1 MNQPSTGL
9 PTPTSSRRGFLKGA
23 TVMAASGL
31 GIGAWLK
38 ASPALADPRIAVIAL
53 PNTPP
58 RADSAFAD
66 QFVESELLVNCYD
79 RLFEYKTV
87 QSPSGIALMQGAGY
101 DPVDPMLAESWET
114 SEDKRTHTITLR
126 KGVKSSFGNEM
137 TSEDVRWSL
146 ERNLALGANGPFYLG
161 AIGFTDMSGFEVI
174 DAHTF
179 RITLAEPS
187 VLFFKVLAL
196 PLLSIHD
203 ATEGKKRA
211 SADDPWAANW
221 FKTNSAGFG
230 AYSIAN
236 WAPGEQVVLNANPDY
251 WAGVPSIQRLVFR
264 EVPDSANRLSLL
276 RNGDV
281 DLAWAL
287 NARERQALAD
297 ATDVKVYSVEPGQQS
312 SWLAMT
318 TTVAPFDNVKVRQ
331 AVCYAVPYDELVA
344 TVTLGTGRR
353 QMSPLPAPYEFYDG
367 TLNPYVTD
375 IDKAKALLAEAGFP
389 DGFSTSLGFSTAAPE
404 DEQTAI
410 ILKSG
415 LAKAGIDV
423 QLDKQPIG
431 AFVERWLSGAFP
443 MTTMYAGAF
452 VPDAA
457 YALRIWYYSRN
468 NILAFTKWVDE
479 GVNDMIDQLRVE
491 FDQDKRKALAVDVQK
506 AILDAAPM
514 AYLVEPG
521 IHYAVRADVSGVH
534 YFTDSATRYARIAK
548 GA

>member
-1 MNQPSTGL
+1 M
-9 PTPTSSRRGFLKGA
+9 KGA
-23 TVMAASGL
+23 TALTAAAVGL
-31 GIGAWLK
+31 GTWLK
-38 ASPALADPRIAVIAL
+38 ASPALANPGIAVIAL

-79 RLFEYKTV
+79 RLFEYKTEM
-87 QSPSGIALMQGAGY
+87 SDSGIELMQGAGY
-101 DPVDPMLAESWET
+101 EPVVPMLAESWVT
-114 SEDKRTHTITLR
+114 SDDRRTHTITLR
-126 KGVKSSFGNEM
+126 KGVQSSFSNEM
-137 TSEDVRWSL
+137 TSEDVRWSF

-161 AIGFTDMSGFEVI
+161 AIGFNDMSGFEVI
-174 DAHTF
+174 DTYTF
-179 RITLAEPS
+179 KMTLEKPS

-196 PLLSIHD
+196 PLLAIHD
-203 ATEGKKRA
+203 ATEGKRRA
-211 SADDPWAANW
+211 TESDPWAADW
-221 FKTNSAGFG
+221 FRTNSAGFG
-230 AYSIAN
+230 AYTIIN
-236 WAPGEQVVLNANPDY
+236 WSPGEQVMLDANPNY
-251 WAGVPSIQRLVFR
+251 WNGVPSVRRLLFR
-264 EVPDSANRLSLL
+264 EVPDSANRSALL
-276 RNGDV
+276 QNGDI

-287 NARERQALAD
+287 NARERQALAN
-297 ATDVKVYSVEPGQQS
+297 APGVKIYSVEPGQQS

-318 TTVAPFDNVKVRQ
+318 NTIAPFDNVKVRQ
-331 AVCYAVPYDELVA
+331 AVCYAVPYDELVE

-367 TLNPYVTD
+367 SLNPYVTD

-389 DGFSTSLGFSTAAPE
+389 NGFSTTLGFSTAAPE

-415 LAKAGIDV
+415 LARAGIDV
-423 QLDKQPIG
+423 ELDKQPIG
-431 AFVERWLSGAFP
+431 AFVERWLSGTFP

-479 GVNDMIDQLRVE
+479 DVNDMIDQLGVE
-491 FDQDKRKALAVDVQK
+491 FDQDKREALALDIQR
-506 AILDAAPM
+506 AILEAAPM

-521 IHYAVRADVSGVH
+521 IHYAVRDTISGVH
-534 YFTDSATRYARIAK
+534 YFTDSATRYKRIVK
-548 GA
+548 ES